1 MKRNPR
7 KVRWTKAFRKA
18 AGKEMTVDPSLEF
31 EKRRNAPV
39 RYNRDLVEATTSAM
53 ERIAE
58 IKSRREKAFW
68 KARMNAQKPTTLYS
82 DALEVSRSSHVLG
95 HNPPETA
102 LKALA
107 SAEKVIASR
116 KAAKEERIQ
125 SYLAK
130 VNNQKGKSKEVVM
143 EPKMTELSHEE
154 DEKVEEDVTMDL
166 SQIISDA
173 LVISGNEIEQKKK
186 EKTSP
191 KTVSKKSKKKQLL
204 KTSLIASGGRGM
216 GMELD

>member
-1 MKRNPR
+1 
-7 KVRWTKAFRKA
+7 
-18 AGKEMTVDPSLEF
+18 
-31 EKRRNAPV
+31 
-39 RYNRDLVEATTSAM
+39 
-53 ERIAE
+53 
-58 IKSRREKAFW
+58 
-68 KARMNAQKPTTLYS
+68 MNAQKPTTLYS

-95 HNPPETA
+95 HNPSETA

-143 EPKMTELSHEE
+143 EPKMTELSVAE
-154 DEKVEEDVTMDL
+154 DEKIEENVAMDL

-186 EKTSP
+186 EKSSP
-191 KTVSKKSKKKQLL
+191 NTVSKKSKSKQKKLL